1 MRTISLALFLFAF
14 WLALS
19 GHYTPVLVGAG
30 LASAVLCA
38 VAARRMLVLDPE
50 GHPLQLLIGTLTYY
64 PWLVWE
70 IIKAAWDMTRI
81 ILDPRLPISP
91 TMTRLRASQRS
102 SAGIATYGN
111 SITLTPGTL
120 TVGVAENELVVHA
133 LTRAGALD
141 LESGRMDRR
150 VSRFEGTA

>member
-1 MRTISLALFLFAF
+1 MRTISLAAFLFAF

-30 LASAVLCA
+30 LASALLCA
-38 VAARRMLVLDPE
+38 VAGRRMLVVDRE
-50 GHPLQLLIGTLTYY
+50 GHPLQLLKGAVTYY

-70 IIKAAWDMTRI
+70 IVKSAWAVTVI
-81 ILDPRLPISP
+81 ILNPRLPISP

-102 SAGIATYGN
+102 SAGVATYGN

-120 TVGVAENELVVHA
+120 TVGVDGDELMVHA
-133 LTRAGALD
+133 LTLDGALD
-141 LESGRMDRR
+141 LESGRMDQR

>member
-1 MRTISLALFLFAF
+1 MRTISLAGFLFAF

-19 GHYTPVLVGAG
+19 GHYTPMLIGAG

-50 GHPLQLLIGTLTYY
+50 GHPHHLLVGAVTYF

-70 IIKAAWDMTRI
+70 ILKSAWAVAK
-81 ILDPRLPISP
+81 LVLHPSLPISP
-91 TMTRLRASQRS
+91 TMTRVQASQRS
-102 SAGIATYGN
+102 SAALATYAN

-120 TVGVAENELVVHA
+120 TVGLAGNELIVHA
-133 LTRAGALD
+133 LTRDGALD

-150 VSRFEGTA
+150 VSKFEGTA